1 VLLAMLLVAAF
12 LESAFALCLGC
23 RLFALGMRAGLVP
36 ERVCLECADLSRRS
50 AA

>member
-1 VLLAMLLVAAF
+1 VLLAMLLVAAT
-12 LESAFALCLGC
+12 LEAAFGLCLGC

-36 ERVCLECADLSRRS
+36 ERVCRECADLSRRS